1 MWTQTLPKWFW
12 VLKIAIK
19 LIDLP
24 KNERWGIN
32 KEKKLKL
39 NKMKKV
45 SKRTHHVDTALQ
57 IPPQRKAK
65 QPQGP
70 PGPPGPGGPQPG
82 GGIFFSHFLEKM
94 QRREMNLAW

>member
-1 MWTQTLPKWFW
+1 
-12 VLKIAIK
+12 
-19 LIDLP
+19 
-24 KNERWGIN
+24 
-32 KEKKLKL
+32 
-39 NKMKKV
+39 MKKV

-82 GGIFFSHFLEKM
+82 GGIFFSHFLEKI